1 MRDDALQ
8 LILERDAEFT
18 AISAASRAAA
28 RGNGSLVLVTGP
40 GGIGKTALLEAA
52 GQRRNSTD
60 PAPGRVL
67 TARGLALERG
77 FSFGTVRQLFDPVRR
92 QAGPEEWAA
101 LLDGAARSA
110 GRVFGFG
117 PTGTSEP
124 EIAGIPGISGAPES
138 ADAEASGDSHAAVH
152 GLYWLTANLA
162 AREPLLI
169 IVDDA
174 QWADAASLRWL
185 SHLAARIDGL
195 PVAVL
200 LAVRSGPDQP
210 DIIDEFPGLPSC
222 TLLAPR
228 PLSPG
233 AAATVVRARLGS
245 APDGD
250 LCAACH
256 EATGGNPFLL
266 HSLLDELRGP
276 DGALRLTAA
285 DVAVAAPRAVA
296 AAVLRRVRRLGDGAE
311 ALTRA
316 VAVLGGSAA
325 LRHAAVLA
333 GEDLTR
339 AAEIAD
345 SLRAANVL
353 APVPTGAV
361 LSSTTASRQAGEAE
375 VFGQPLEFAHPIV
388 ETAIYQAMP
397 PGERAIAHGRT
408 AALLE
413 ADGADAERVALHL
426 LRGEPAGDPGVVAAL
441 RAAAGTASSR
451 GAPDV
456 AASYLRRAL
465 AEPPGARTRPDVLL
479 DLGLALA
486 SVRDDAAVG
495 VLSQAVAQAPPGAR
509 ADAAVVSAGV
519 LGVWGHHE
527 SALRICQETLDS
539 LESVPAGESV
549 LDGRDSLEAALFAES
564 WLDIS
569 RADRAWSLLR
579 ARQDGA
585 RQDGTRE
592 ERNSVGGRRAAAW
605 HVYES
610 LFATLTGKGRRAAL
624 DKLGEAHAEQGWRAG
639 TGAGLFPA
647 GGRRDSPVLSM
658 ELAILL
664 WNDEFRLA
672 LRTCDQVLD
681 DARQRG
687 SKNLVAEMSGLR
699 AICLAR
705 LGRLR
710 AAVDAGR
717 SALELRPATA
727 PPLAF
732 AWAAAHLIDALV
744 ALGDLDEAE
753 KIAGAAAAKGLPDGW
768 LQTTTFLQARG
779 ALRVRQR
786 RYQQGLDDL
795 LAAAR
800 GWNALGVT
808 NPAVAS
814 WRTAAVAAQA
824 ALKRE
829 EEAAVLA
836 AEQVSLARA
845 AGARLALGIALRVS
859 APFEQD
865 PLACLRESVY
875 LLTEVKA
882 EAELARALTDLGAC
896 LRRDGRRPE
905 AQRHL
910 RHALEI
916 ADRTGAQ
923 WLASA
928 ARREAAAAGTRPR
941 RTAVTGPDSLTGA
954 ERQVTALAVTGL
966 TNRQIAQ
973 QLFISRST
981 VETHL
986 RHAFHKLGISSRSE
1000 LLPELGD

>member
-1 MRDDALQ
+1 
-8 LILERDAEFT
+8 
-18 AISAASRAAA
+18 
-28 RGNGSLVLVTGP
+28 
-40 GGIGKTALLEAA
+40 
-52 GQRRNSTD
+52 
-60 PAPGRVL
+60 
-67 TARGLALERG
+67 
-77 FSFGTVRQLFDPVRR
+77 
-92 QAGPEEWAA
+92 
-101 LLDGAARSA
+101 
-110 GRVFGFG
+110 
-117 PTGTSEP
+117 
-124 EIAGIPGISGAPES
+124 
-138 ADAEASGDSHAAVH
+138 
-152 GLYWLTANLA
+152 
-162 AREPLLI
+162 
-169 IVDDA
+169 
-174 QWADAASLRWL
+174 
-185 SHLAARIDGL
+185 
-195 PVAVL
+195 
-200 LAVRSGPDQP
+200 
-210 DIIDEFPGLPSC
+210 
-222 TLLAPR
+222 
-228 PLSPG
+228 
-233 AAATVVRARLGS
+233 
-245 APDGD
+245 
-250 LCAACH
+250 
-256 EATGGNPFLL
+256 
-266 HSLLDELRGP
+266 
-276 DGALRLTAA
+276 
-285 DVAVAAPRAVA
+285 
-296 AAVLRRVRRLGDGAE
+296 
-311 ALTRA
+311 
-316 VAVLGGSAA
+316 VLGGPAA

-333 GEDLTR
+333 EEDFPR
-339 AAEIAD
+339 AAGIAD

-353 APVPTGAV
+353 APVPTGTVLPGTVLPDSGLPGPVLPGPVSAVSSGAV
-361 LSSTTASRQAGEAE
+361 LTGAPPGAGDAGE
-375 VFGQPLEFAHPIV
+375 FGQPLEFAHPIV

-441 RAAAGTASSR
+441 RAAAGTANSR

-456 AASYLRRAL
+456 AAGYLRRAL

-479 DLGLALA
+479 DLGMALA

-509 ADAAVVSAGV
+509 ADAAVLTAGV
-519 LGVWGHHE
+519 LGIWGHHE

-539 LESVPAGESV
+539 LDSVPAGEGV
-549 LDGRDSLEAALFAES
+549 PDGRDRLEAALFAES
-564 WLDIS
+564 WLDMS
-569 RADRAWSLLR
+569 RAGQAWSLLR
-579 ARQDGA
+579 ARQDSAGA
-585 RQDGTRE
+585 G
-592 ERNSVGGRRAAAW
+592 RAAAW

-610 LFATLTGKGRRAAL
+610 LSATLTGAGRRAAL
-624 DKLGEAHAEQGWRAG
+624 DKLGEARAEQGWRP
-639 TGAGLFPA
+639 GAGDGLFLA
-647 GGRRDSPVLSM
+647 GGMRDSPVLSM
-658 ELAILL
+658 GLVILL

-672 LRTCDQVLD
+672 LRTCDEVLD

-687 SKNLVAEMSGLR
+687 SKNLAAEVSGLR
-699 AICLAR
+699 AVALAR

-717 SALELRPATA
+717 SALEFRPAIA
-727 PPLAF
+727 PPLTF
-732 AWAAAHLIDALV
+732 AWESAHLIDALV
-744 ALGDLDEAE
+744 TLGDLDEAE
-753 KIAGAAAAKGLPDGW
+753 KVAGAAAARGLPDGW
-768 LQTTTFLQARG
+768 LQTTTFMQARG

-795 LAAAR
+795 LGAAR

-824 ALKRE
+824 GLRRE

-836 AEQVSLARA
+836 AEQVGLARA
-845 AGARLALGIALRVS
+845 AGARLALGVALRVS
-859 APFEQD
+859 APFAED

-882 EAELARALTDLGAC
+882 EAELARALTDLGGC
-896 LRRDGRRPE
+896 LRRLGRRPE

-973 QLFISRST
+973 QLFISQST